1 MMGKVME
8 QLFVLKKLTT
18 HQNITTTKPLNQNE
32 MKQKE
37 YKPTRQDKS
46 RAEMGAYG
54 TMILLGIISISLIIH
69 FITK

>member
-1 MMGKVME
+1 
-8 QLFVLKKLTT
+8 
-18 HQNITTTKPLNQNE
+18 

-54 TMILLGIISISLIIH
+54 TMIIVTVIALILVINLV
-69 FITK
+69 FNIF

>member
-1 MMGKVME
+1 
-8 QLFVLKKLTT
+8 
-18 HQNITTTKPLNQNE
+18 

-37 YKPTRQDKS
+37 YKPTRQEKS
-46 RAEMGAYG
+46 REEMGAYG